1 MPASCPKV
9 KAISNRLCDACD
21 HHYGYRIHVDDI
33 HWNDDFRIKVDT
45 TVVEVLKP
53 GNKTVKSDWPIT
65 FWISSICKQFVAL
78 KEGKDYHLIGYDG
91 SKFLLDHTSLLEV
104 WPPTHSHCTD
114 REESDCMKKC
124 YRTTMKTRNK
134 CDRDPS

>member
-1 MPASCPKV
+1 M
-9 KAISNRLCDACD
+9 
-21 HHYGYRIHVDDI
+21 YRIHVDDI
-33 HWNDDFRIKVDT
+33 HWNDDFWIKAET
-45 TVVEVLKP
+45 TVVMVLKP
-53 GNKTVKSDWPIT
+53 GKRTMKSDSPIT
-65 FWISSICKQFVAL
+65 FFISSIFKQFVAL
-78 KEGKDYHLIGYDG
+78 EEGKEYHLIGYDG
-91 SKFLLDHTSLLEV
+91 SKLLLDHTSLLEV